1 MLNFQS
7 PIKNLRGV
15 GETRAKQL
23 SRLGITNVGEL
34 LRHFPRAYQHRGNV
48 RLLSEVAEGEVAAF
62 ILTVRTQPVTKMVK
76 NRMTITEFRAFD
88 DSRSCNI
95 VFFNQRYV
103 GDIFGIGDTFRFW
116 GKLTY
121 DRGVPTLISP
131 AYEPVREDRPLPEFV
146 PIYRL
151 TSGLTQKYLGGLAQA
166 ALERIDP
173 AAYPRLLPERA
184 YMEHR
189 LCSPAEAYRFI
200 HFPQNYA
207 ELERG
212 RSYFVFEELYVFAL
226 GLTRAK
232 RVRTTGDAPKL
243 EPVDPREFLETLPFE
258 LTGAQKRVI
267 NEIYADM
274 TSPTRKPMARLVS
287 GDVGSG
293 KTICAAAAVYIAVKN
308 GYQASLMAPTEIL
321 ASQHYEDL
329 SNLFSRMGITTA
341 LLTGSTKASE
351 KKAIKEGLADGA
363 IDFVIGTHA
372 LLTDDVEF
380 KNPALVITDE
390 QHRFGVVQRARLAS
404 KGRDLHVLVMS
415 ATPIPRTLAMI
426 LYGDLD
432 ISMVDE
438 LPPGRQKVG
447 TYIVDESYRQRLNN
461 FIAKNVAEG
470 GQVYIVCPTIEEQE
484 DEEFGGDELDEG
496 LVIGEGGVVGF
507 DFDGTRESERSPKLK
522 SAAAYAEKLQKE
534 VFPDLRVGLVHGK
547 MRPAE
552 KDSVMRQFAAGNI
565 DILVST
571 TVIEVGINVP
581 NASLMIVE
589 NAERFGLA
597 QLHQLR
603 GRVGRGVRKSYCVLV
618 SDSKNEQSLQRLQVL
633 RETSDGYKVAQ
644 ADLDMRGPGDF
655 FPRVGD
661 TTRQHGELRFR
672 FASLCGDMELLK
684 SAFELASSC
693 EPTKDALEAVRGL
706 FDIEY

>member
-1 MLNFQS
+1 MLTFKS
-7 PIKNLRGV
+7 PVKNLPGV
-15 GETRAKQL
+15 GEARARQL
-23 SRLGITNVGEL
+23 AKLGITDAGGL

-48 RLLSEVAEGEVAAF
+48 RLLSEVPDGEVASF
-62 ILTVRTQPVTKMVK
+62 ILTVRTQPTTKMIK
-76 NRMTITEFRAFD
+76 NRMTITKFTAFD
-88 DSRSCNI
+88 DSRTAVV
-95 VFFNQRYV
+95 VFFNQRYI
-103 GDIFGIGDTFRFW
+103 GDIFGVGATFRFW

-121 DRGVPTLISP
+121 DRGTPTLVSP
-131 AYEPVREDRPLPEFV
+131 AFEQVREDKPLPEFV

-151 TSGLTQKYLGGLAQA
+151 TQGLTQKYLGSLTRA
-166 ALERIDP
+166 ALEKLSDD
-173 AAYPRLLPERA
+173 AFPRLLPERA
-184 YMEHR
+184 HEELG
-189 LCSPAEAYRFI
+189 LCSPEQAYRFI
-200 HFPQNYA
+200 HFPQNYG

-212 RSYFVFEELYVFAL
+212 RGYFVFEELYVFAL
-226 GLTRAK
+226 GMTQARSE
-232 RVRTTGDAPKL
+232 RPTGGAPKL
-243 EPVDPREFLETLPFE
+243 EQVDPREFLSALPFE

-274 TSPTRKPMARLVS
+274 TSPTRRPMARLVS

-293 KTICAAAAVYIAVKN
+293 KTVCAAAAVYFTVKN

-321 ASQHYEDL
+321 AAQHYADL
-329 SNLFSRMGITTA
+329 SKLFSRMGITVA
-341 LLTGSTKASE
+341 LLTGSTKAAE
-351 KKAIKEGLADGA
+351 KKAIKDGLASGT
-363 IDFVIGTHA
+363 IDFVVGTHA

-390 QHRFGVVQRARLAS
+390 QHRFGVMQRAKLAS
-404 KGRDLHVLVMS
+404 KGQDLHVLVMS

-426 LYGDLD
+426 IYGDLD

-447 TYIVDESYRQRLNN
+447 TFVVDESYRERLNG

-470 GQVYIVCPTIEEQE
+470 GQVYIVCPAIEGQD
-484 DEEFGGDELDEG
+484 DEEFSDDELGDG

-507 DFDGTRESERSPKLK
+507 DFDGTGESEGGKKLK
-522 SAAAYAEKLQKE
+522 SAVKYAETLQRE
-534 VFPDLRVGLVHGK
+534 VFPNLRVGLIHGK

-552 KDSVMRQFAAGNI
+552 KDAVMREFAAGNI

-603 GRVGRGVRKSYCVLV
+603 GRVGRGTRKSYCILV
-618 SDSKNEQSLQRLQVL
+618 SDSKNELSQKRLQVL
-633 RETSDGYKVAQ
+633 RETADGYKVSQ
-644 ADLDMRGPGDF
+644 ADLDLRGPGDF
-655 FPRVGD
+655 FPRGD
-661 TTRQHGELRFR
+661 ALRQHGELQFK

-693 EPTKDALEAVRGL
+693 EPSQAALEAVREL
-706 FDIEY
+706 FDIKY